1 MLKYNF
7 FSGCVIPQKENAYEL
22 SARKIAEKLGI
33 ELVDLK
39 GANCCGLFLGSVDYL
54 GGVVLAA
61 RNLCLAEE
69 SGHNMTVLCNGCF
82 SHLTRVKWELQRN
95 QKLLNTVNE
104 ILGEVNR
111 NYRGSSE
118 VKHFMQVLLKDIGVS
133 KLKNTIVKPLNKLRV
148 APFYGCHILKPS
160 DEIQFDNPEDP
171 KLLDSL
177 INVTGVELID
187 FMERKTCC
195 GGPVV
200 GIDEK
205 LSFKITRQ
213 ILKSIQKAKADLIV
227 TNCPF
232 CHLQFDLNQIAIEEE
247 FSEEYQIP
255 VLHYPQLLG
264 LAQGFDPEELGLSEN
279 RVPVDEILSIL

>member
-1 MLKYNF
+1 
-7 FSGCVIPQKENAYEL
+7 VIPQKENAYEL
-22 SARKIAEKLGI
+22 SSRKVAEKLGI
-33 ELVDLK
+33 ELVDLE
-39 GANCCGLFLGSVDYL
+39 GANCCGFFLASVDYL

-69 SGHNMTVLCNGCF
+69 LGHDLTVLCNGCF
-82 SHLTRVKWELQRN
+82 GHLTRVRWELQKN
-95 QKLLNTVNE
+95 KELFNEVNS
-104 ILGEVNR
+104 ILGEINK
-111 NYRGSSE
+111 NYSGSSDVE
-118 VKHFMQVLLKDIGVS
+118 HFVQALLQDIGVS
-133 KLKNTIVKPLNKLRV
+133 KIKDTIVKPLTKLRV

-177 INVTGVELID
+177 ISVTGAKCVD
-187 FMERKTCC
+187 YMERRTCC

-205 LSFKITRQ
+205 LSLRIGRQ
-213 ILKSIQKAKADLIV
+213 ILKSVQRVGADLIV

-232 CHLQFDLNQIAIEEE
+232 CHLQFDLNQFAIEEE
-247 FSEEYQIP
+247 YSEEYQIP

-264 LAQGFDPEELGLSEN
+264 LAQGFTPEELGLYEN
-279 RVPVDEILSIL
+279 RVPVDKILSAL